1 MMFMPTIFST
11 AILLA
16 YLAGNTV
23 AINLRQEDEEVAT
36 EETAVPGTVEM
47 LDEPTPVPEVK
58 NDLLHADV
66 PTMV

>member
-1 MMFMPTIFST
+1 MFKPTIFST

-23 AINLRQEDEEVAT
+23 AINLRQEDDVAP

-47 LDEPTPVPEVK
+47 LDEPTPAPEVK

-66 PTMV
+66 PSLV

>member
-1 MMFMPTIFST
+1 MFKPTIFST

-23 AINLRQEDEEVAT
+23 AINLRQEDDVAP

>member
-1 MMFMPTIFST
+1 MFKPTIFST

-23 AINLRQEDEEVAT
+23 AINLRQEDDVAP

-58 NDLLHADV
+58 NDLVHADV